1 MQETFY
7 LQFLKW
13 LDQRALF
20 LYLYLLLK
28 KFLRIVIYIRIDYLV
43 SNLCSYEL
51 IKEFTSEDFNQE
63 ITVFSIS
70 ELPVQKEKRFI
81 TEVVVTAS
89 YDFSVFGRARTTV
102 IKVALYV
109 AQNQGKEIYNIGL
122 IDDKAILKYDWWTGS
137 IKAALKDTKIYFKV
151 YALKYFN

>member
-1 MQETFY
+1 M
-7 LQFLKW
+7 
-13 LDQRALF
+13 
-20 LYLYLLLK
+20 
-28 KFLRIVIYIRIDYLV
+28 
-43 SNLCSYEL
+43 
-51 IKEFTSEDFNQE
+51 
-63 ITVFSIS
+63 
-70 ELPVQKEKRFI
+70 
-81 TEVVVTAS
+81 TAS